1 MDPVYFESSQLALV
15 AEKNHAEFVG
25 ENQNFNEI
33 HRNKLQ
39 IIDFSLTFCAR
50 KA

>member
-1 MDPVYFESSQLALV
+1 MDPIYFESSQLVLV
-15 AEKNHAEFVG
+15 ADLSYAEFIEKNQIFD
-25 ENQNFNEI
+25 EI

-39 IIDFSLTFCAR
+39 IIDFSLVFCAR